1 MLSASSFSTRHS
13 TGHEALPTV
22 HEALG
27 LLNSTDG
34 HWVWTAWVTGER
46 TASHGH
52 TEGMR
57 AVGRIRTPE
66 DLAVAL
72 GPTQ

>member
-1 MLSASSFSTRHS
+1 M
-13 TGHEALPTV
+13 PTV

-27 LLNSTDG
+27 LLNSTEG
-34 HWVWTAWVTGER
+34 HWVW